1 MNQQDTYESGLLSE
15 KEAAALLGVSRI
27 TLLRARMA
35 GRIGS
40 YRIGTRVLYSEE
52 KHLRPF
58 LEACERKPRCAQRG
72 AARDAKPRLSA

>member
-1 MNQQDTYESGLLSE
+1 MSIEGTHGGEGLMSEQQ
-15 KEAAALLGVSRI
+15 AARWLGVSRI

-35 GRIGS
+35 GRIGA

-58 LEACERKPRCAQRG
+58 LAACERKPRD
-72 AARDAKPRLSA
+72 ARKGVRA

>member
-1 MNQQDTYESGLLSE
+1 MSVEGASREGLLSE
-15 KEAAALLGVSRI
+15 KQAVQWLGVSRI

-35 GRIGS
+35 GRIGA

-58 LEACERKPRCAQRG
+58 LEACERRPHKRYEVKQ
-72 AARDAKPRLSA
+72 RDAA

>member
-1 MNQQDTYESGLLSE
+1 MSIEGTTGEGLMSEQQ
-15 KEAAALLGVSRI
+15 AAKRLGISRI

-35 GRIGS
+35 GRIGA

-58 LEACERKPRCAQRG
+58 LETCERKPRD
-72 AARDAKPRLSA
+72 ARKRSRT